1 MAEEITTTT
10 AAAVPSARMRL
21 AALARENKKT
31 RAARERVV
39 RQFLEFLGSRPA
51 SPEMLIEFLTK
62 NIEDGYAASTMW
74 TRRSLLE
81 THYTTMVDPPLDF
94 STVDPLL
101 DKAFKRLSR
110 EHVARHAR
118 EFTSAQLFD
127 FWARAPDEGE
137 WLFAKAVSLVGF
149 FGCARNGEMVK
160 LTWADVEDAPPGV
173 WVTLHWEKCANDGK
187 DDRILIP
194 RVMPNGQHRIVPAE
208 KFLEY
213 RRQVLAAPPEKGNR
227 VWRRWANGKWVA
239 QAVGEHSMQ
248 HVPQKVATFLGLDPT
263 GFRGHSWRPSGATA
277 LAAHGGTAAQ
287 LQVAGHWASLGVAQQ
302 YIHAG
307 DASKIDIASVL
318 AGPGSQEDSSSPQ
331 TAPQQA
337 ASQPQEPPA
346 KIPKVIFTAPL
357 TNCTINIYA
366 AH

>member
-160 LTWADVEDAPPGV
+160 LTWADVED
-173 WVTLHWEKCANDGK
+173 
-187 DDRILIP
+187 
-194 RVMPNGQHRIVPAE
+194 RIVPAE

-227 VWRRWANGKWVA
+227 VRRRWANGKWVA
-239 QAVGEHSMQ
+239 QAVGEHSTQ

-277 LAAHGGTAAQ
+277 LATHGGTAAQ

-357 TNCTINIYA
+357 TNCTINIHA